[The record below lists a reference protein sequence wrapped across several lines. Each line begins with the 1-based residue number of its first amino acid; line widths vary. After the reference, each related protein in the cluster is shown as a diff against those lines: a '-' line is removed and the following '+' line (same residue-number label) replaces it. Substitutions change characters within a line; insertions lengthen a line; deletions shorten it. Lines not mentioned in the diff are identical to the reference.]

1 MKAWLNLR
9 FTVPARRAI
18 FTRGLERLGYSVV
31 DGITTKPG
39 DKDILVTWNRI
50 REAQHAANVFEERGL
65 PVVVT
70 ENATWGNHFAGE
82 DWYTLTRRFHNMAG
96 CFPVGEAGR
105 WDSLGVELKPIR
117 GSGETVI
124 LPQRGI
130 GPPAVAMPQNW
141 VKQASFDHPTA
152 RVRPHPGTGP
162 CKPLLEDLKGAGQ
175 VVTWGSG
182 AAVLALIEG
191 IKVESYMPRWIAA
204 QDNTEEGRLAM
215 FQRLAWAQA
224 RLSEIESGVALA
236 RILSR

>member
-39 DKDILVTWNRI
+39 EKDILVTWNRI

-70 ENATWGNHFAGE
+70 ENATWGNHFAGA
-82 DWYTLTRRFHNMAG
+82 DWYTLTRGYHNTAG
-96 CFPVGEAGR
+96 TFPIGEGTR
-105 WDSLGVELKPIR
+105 WDSLGVELKPFR
-117 GSGETVI
+117 ESGEAVI
-124 LPQRGI
+124 LAQRGI
-130 GPPAVAMPQNW
+130 GPPAVAMPHNW
-141 VKQASFDHPTA
+141 IKQVSFSYPGA

-162 CKPLLEDLKGAGQ
+162 CKPLLEDLANAGR

-182 AAVLALIEG
+182 AAVLALAEG
-191 IKVESYMPRWIAA
+191 IKVTSFMPRWIGE
-204 QDNTEEGRLAM
+204 QDNTEAGRLAM